1 MRRFLGGTGIRPG
14 KAFTMLCVLGLC
26 VAAGHAAFAAEAPAD
41 AMSDDEMYGPTT
53 RDDTL
58 WSIAR
63 EVRAP
68 GATLA
73 ETVSA
78 LQRMNP
84 HAFVEGNPNLLMRG
98 VMLKVPART
107 AAVET
112 GTDENQPE
120 PESAAPAEE
129 WPVPEQEE
137 IVPEQ
142 EEIVPEQ
149 EEIVPEQEEIVR
161 GDDGPT
167 LPDADDRE
175 LLALQNAELRKR
187 LETVQ
192 TELEVVTARAE
203 ALDGQVSALRRRLA
217 ESETQAAAAQSAVSE
232 DAEASR
238 GNAMTGIA
246 LALLVLVLVFA
257 FVYARRRRASQP
269 VVAKPVQ
276 QPLGAR
282 RIGAGRLAPDEAP
295 DEYDPSTK
303 LNLARAF
310 IEMGRTDQAREVLE
324 EVLAEGSD
332 DDRRDAEELLGQME

>member
-1 MRRFLGGTGIRPG
+1 MRRFLAGT
-14 KAFTMLCVLGLC
+14 AFTLQRGTMLCVLC
-26 VAAGHAAFAAEAPAD
+26 VAAGHMALAEEVSAEAAAD
-41 AMSDDEMYGPTT
+41 AMPDEEMYGPTT

-68 GATLA
+68 GATVA

-98 VMLKVPART
+98 VMLKVPTAT

-112 GTDENQPE
+112 PTDAERPE
-120 PESAAPAEE
+120 PEPAAPAEE
-129 WPVPEQEE
+129 PVAPVEE
-137 IVPEQ
+137 SAA
-142 EEIVPEQ
+142 
-149 EEIVPEQEEIVR
+149 PEQEEIVR
-161 GDDGPT
+161 GEDIPP
-167 LPDADDRE
+167 LPAAE

-192 TELEVVTARAE
+192 TELEVVTAKAE
-203 ALDGQVSALRRRLA
+203 ALDGQVSTLRRRLA
-217 ESETQAAAAQSAVSE
+217 ESETQAAVVQSPVSE
-232 DAEASR
+232 DTEASR
-238 GNAMTGIA
+238 RNAMTGIA
-246 LALLVLVLVFA
+246 LALLVVVVVVFM
-257 FVYARRRRASQP
+257 YARRRRASQP
-269 VVAKPVQ
+269 VGAEPVQ

-282 RIGAGRLAPDEAP
+282 RIGAGRLAPETTP
-295 DEYDPSTK
+295 DDYDPSTK

-310 IEMGRTDQAREVLE
+310 IDMGRMDQARDVLE

-332 DDRRDAEELLGQME
+332 DDRREAEELLGQLE

>member
-41 AMSDDEMYGPTT
+41 AISDDEMYGPTT

-112 GTDENQPE
+112 GTDEKQPE
-120 PESAAPAEE
+120 PESAAPAKE
-129 WPVPEQEE
+129 WP
-137 IVPEQ
+137 
-142 EEIVPEQ
+142 VPEQ

-246 LALLVLVLVFA
+246 LALLVLVLVLV

>member
-1 MRRFLGGTGIRPG
+1 MRRFLAGTGIHRG
-14 KAFTMLCVLGLC
+14 KAFAMWRGAMLSVLC
-26 VAAGHAAFAAEAPAD
+26 IAACHMALAEEVSAEAPAD
-41 AMSDDEMYGPTT
+41 AMPDEEMYGPTT

-68 GATLA
+68 GATLG

-98 VMLKVPART
+98 VMLKVPTTA

-112 GTDENQPE
+112 PTDAERLE
-120 PESAAPAEE
+120 PESVAPAEE
-129 WPVPEQEE
+129 SMAPAEE
-137 IVPEQ
+137 SPA
-142 EEIVPEQ
+142 
-149 EEIVPEQEEIVR
+149 PEQEEIVR
-161 GDDGPT
+161 GEDVPALPATGDG
-167 LPDADDRE
+167 DRE

-203 ALDGQVSALRRRLA
+203 ALDGQISTLRRRLA
-217 ESETQAAAAQSAVSE
+217 ESETQVAAAQSPVSE
-232 DAEASR
+232 EVAAGR
-238 GNAMTGIA
+238 RNAMTGIA
-246 LALLVLVLVFA
+246 LALLVVVVVVFM
-257 FVYARRRRASQP
+257 YARRRRAGQP
-269 VVAKPVQ
+269 VGAEPVQ

-282 RIGAGRLAPDEAP
+282 RIGARRLAPEAIP
-295 DEYDPSTK
+295 DDYDPSTK

-310 IEMGRTDQAREVLE
+310 LDMGRTDQAREVLE

-332 DDRRDAEELLGQME
+332 DDRREAEELLEQME

>member
-1 MRRFLGGTGIRPG
+1 MRRFLAGTGTRPG
-14 KAFTMLCVLGLC
+14 QAVAMLCVLGLC
-26 VAAGHAAFAAEAPAD
+26 AAAGHVAFAAQAPAD
-41 AMSDDEMYGPTT
+41 AAPDEEMYGPTT
-53 RDDTL
+53 PADTL

-98 VMLKVPART
+98 VMLKVPKTT

-112 GTDENQPE
+112 AMDAEQPE
-120 PESAAPAEE
+120 PEPVAPVDEPAVPADEPAVLAEE
-129 WPVPEQEE
+129 SPPPEQEE
-137 IVPEQ
+137 M
-142 EEIVPEQ
+142 
-149 EEIVPEQEEIVR
+149 VR
-161 GDDGPT
+161 GEDAAPSPDGG
-167 LPDADDRE
+167 DGERE
-175 LLALQNAELRKR
+175 LLVLQNAELRKR
-187 LETVQ
+187 LVTVQ
-192 TELEVVTARAE
+192 TELEAVTARAE
-203 ALDGQVSALRRRLA
+203 ALDGQVSTLRRRLA
-217 ESETQAAAAQSAVSE
+217 ESETRAAAEQAQVSE
-232 DAEASR
+232 GAGASR
-238 GNAMTGIA
+238 RNAMTGIA
-246 LALLVLVLVFA
+246 LALLVVVVVV

-269 VVAKPVQ
+269 VAAEPAQ

-282 RIGAGRLAPDEAP
+282 RIAAGRLAPEAAP

-310 IEMGRTDQAREVLE
+310 IDMGRTDQAREVLE

-332 DDRRDAEELLGQME
+332 DDRREAEELLGQME

>member
-1 MRRFLGGTGIRPG
+1 MRRFLTGTGIGLG
-14 KAFTMLCVLGLC
+14 KAFTMSCVIGLC
-26 VAAGHAAFAAEAPAD
+26 VAAGHAAFAVEAPAD
-41 AMSDDEMYGPTT
+41 AVWDEEMYGPTT

-98 VMLKVPART
+98 VMLKVPTTA

-112 GTDENQPE
+112 ATDEEQPE

-129 WPVPEQEE
+129 SP
-137 IVPEQ
+137 
-142 EEIVPEQ
+142 
-149 EEIVPEQEEIVR
+149 VPEQEEIVR
-161 GDDGPT
+161 GEDVPP
-167 LPDADDRE
+167 LPDADDPD

-192 TELEVVTARAE
+192 TELEVVTAKAE
-203 ALDGQVSALRRRLA
+203 ALDGQVSTLRRRLA
-217 ESETQAAAAQSAVSE
+217 ESETQVAAAQSPVSE

-238 GNAMTGIA
+238 RNAMTGIA
-246 LALLVLVLVFA
+246 LALLVVVVVVFM
-257 FVYARRRRASQP
+257 YARRRRAGQP
-269 VVAKPVQ
+269 VAAVPVQ

-282 RIGAGRLAPDEAP
+282 RIGAGRLAPEAAP

-310 IEMGRTDQAREVLE
+310 IDMGRTDQAREVLE

-332 DDRRDAEELLGQME
+332 EDRREAEELLGQME

>member
-1 MRRFLGGTGIRPG
+1 MRRFFAGTGIRRG
-14 KAFTMLCVLGLC
+14 KTFAMWRGAMLCVLC
-26 VAAGHAAFAAEAPAD
+26 IAAGHMALAEEVSVEAPAD
-41 AMSDDEMYGPTT
+41 AMPDEEMYGPTT

-68 GATLA
+68 GATLG

-98 VMLKVPART
+98 VMLKVPT
-107 AAVET
+107 TTVAVET
-112 GTDENQPE
+112 STDAERPD
-120 PESAAPAEE
+120 PGPVAPATESVAPAEE
-129 WPVPEQEE
+129 SPAPEQES
-137 IVPEQ
+137 PA
-142 EEIVPEQ
+142 
-149 EEIVPEQEEIVR
+149 PEQEEIVR
-161 GDDGPT
+161 GEDVTSLPAGDG
-167 LPDADDRE
+167 DRE

-203 ALDGQVSALRRRLA
+203 ALDGQVSTLRRRLA
-217 ESETQAAAAQSAVSE
+217 ESETQAVAAQSPVSE
-232 DAEASR
+232 EAEASR
-238 GNAMTGIA
+238 RNAMTGVA
-246 LALLVLVLVFA
+246 LALLVVVVVVFM
-257 FVYARRRRASQP
+257 YARRLRSSQP
-269 VVAKPVQ
+269 VGAEPAQ

-282 RIGAGRLAPDEAP
+282 RIGAGRLAPEATP
-295 DEYDPSTK
+295 DNYDPSTK

-310 IEMGRTDQAREVLE
+310 LDMGRTDQAREVLE

-332 DDRRDAEELLGQME
+332 DDRREAEELLEQME

>member
-1 MRRFLGGTGIRPG
+1 MRRFVAGTGIRPG
-14 KAFTMLCVLGLC
+14 KAFAMWRGTMLCVLC
-26 VAAGHAAFAAEAPAD
+26 IAAGHMALAEEVSAEALAD
-41 AMSDDEMYGPTT
+41 AMADEEMYGPTT

-98 VMLKVPART
+98 VMLKVPTTT
-107 AAVET
+107 AGAET
-112 GTDENQPE
+112 SKDTERPE
-120 PESAAPAEE
+120 PEPAAPAEE
-129 WPVPEQEE
+129 PVAAVEE
-137 IVPEQ
+137 LPAPVQ
-142 EEIVPEQ
+142 Q
-149 EEIVPEQEEIVR
+149 EIVR
-161 GDDGPT
+161 GEDVPPLPAASDG
-167 LPDADDRE
+167 DRE

-192 TELEVVTARAE
+192 TELDVVTAKAE
-203 ALDGQVSALRRRLA
+203 ALDGQVSTLRRRLA
-217 ESETQAAAAQSAVSE
+217 ESETQAAAAQSPVSE
-232 DAEASR
+232 EVVAGR
-238 GNAMTGIA
+238 RNAMTGVA
-246 LALLVLVLVFA
+246 LALLVVVVVVFM
-257 FVYARRRRASQP
+257 YARRRRASQR
-269 VVAKPVQ
+269 VGAEPVQ

-282 RIGAGRLAPDEAP
+282 RIGAGRLAPGAEP
-295 DEYDPSTK
+295 DDYDPSTK

-310 IEMGRTDQAREVLE
+310 IDMGRTDQAREVLE

-332 DDRRDAEELLGQME
+332 DDRREAEELLEQME